1 MHTVWKGAISFGLVH
16 VPVKMFSATED
27 KDVSLRYIHKECG
40 SPLSYVRKCPVCDR
54 EVAWEEI
61 GKGYEYEKGK
71 FVIFDKDELD
81 ALTEESTK
89 TIAILD
95 FVDLKEIDPIYFQK
109 TYYLSPDQAGAG
121 AYGLLMEA
129 MRQTGKIGVAKIS
142 IRSKSS
148 LAAIRVLDNCLS
160 IETMFYP
167 DEIRPVTQVPGLPEA
182 AAVSDKELEMAK
194 LLISQL
200 STPFEPGKY
209 TDDYRQRMLDLIAG
223 KVAGEE
229 IRVAPARAEANVID
243 LMAALQAS
251 IEAVQH
257 IPSDPGTP
265 AGTEAKPRRTGSGRK
280 KAAKPASKA
289 AGASAG
295 AGPAAVGSGRAA
307 AGTSAAGGSPAAGA
321 GTAAA
326 GGGLAAGAATA
337 GAGGGP
343 AAGAGTATP
352 GGSPAAEAGTAAGG
366 AAGAAAAGAGAAPV
380 IAPKPKRRSPKSKQT
395 VS

>member
-182 AAVSDKELEMAK
+182 AAVSDKELDMAK

-265 AGTEAKPRRTGSGRK
+265 AGVEAKPRRTGSGRK
-280 KAAKPASKA
+280 KAAKPASKV
-289 AGASAG
+289 GASAG
-295 AGPAAVGSGRAA
+295 AGPAAVGAGIAA
-307 AGTSAAGGSPAAGA
+307 AGTAGAGRGLAAGA

-326 GGGLAAGAATA
+326 GGGLAAGAGAAAA
-337 GAGGGP
+337 GEGP
-343 AAGAGTATP
+343 AAGAG
-352 GGSPAAEAGTAAGG
+352 
-366 AAGAAAAGAGAAPV
+366 AAAASSEGPAPV
-380 IAPKPKRRSPKSKQT
+380 IAPKPKRRSSKSKMT
-395 VS
+395 IS

>member
-27 KDVSLRYIHKECG
+27 KDVSLRYIHKACG
-40 SPLSYVRKCPVCDR
+40 SPLSYVRKCPVCDK

-71 FVIFDKDELD
+71 FVIFDKEELD

-89 TIAILD
+89 NITILD
-95 FVDLKEIDPIYFQK
+95 FVDLTEIDPIYFQK

-121 AYGLLMEA
+121 AYRLLMEA

-148 LAAIRVLDNCLS
+148 LAAIRVLENCLS

-167 DEIRPVTQVPGLPEA
+167 DEIRPISQVPSLPEA
-182 AAVSDKELEMAK
+182 GAVNDKELDMAK

-200 STPFEPGKY
+200 STPFEPQKY
-209 TDDYRQRMLDLIAG
+209 TDDYRQRMLDLISS

-229 IRVAPARAEANVID
+229 IRIAPARQETNVID

-257 IPSDPGTP
+257 IPSDPGTRS
-265 AGTEAKPRRTGSGRK
+265 AASAKPRK
-280 KAAKPASKA
+280 
-289 AGASAG
+289 
-295 AGPAAVGSGRAA
+295 
-307 AGTSAAGGSPAAGA
+307 
-321 GTAAA
+321 
-326 GGGLAAGAATA
+326 
-337 GAGGGP
+337 
-343 AAGAGTATP
+343 
-352 GGSPAAEAGTAAGG
+352 
-366 AAGAAAAGAGAAPV
+366 
-380 IAPKPKRRSPKSKQT
+380 
-395 VS
+395 

>member
-27 KDVSLRYIHKECG
+27 KDVSLRYIHKACG
-40 SPLSYVRKCPVCDR
+40 SPLSYVRKCPVCDK
-54 EVAWEEI
+54 EVAWDEI

-89 TIAILD
+89 NITILD

-121 AYGLLMEA
+121 AYRLLMEA

-148 LAAIRVLDNCLS
+148 LAAIRVLENCLS

-167 DEIRPVTQVPGLPEA
+167 DEIRPVSQVPSLPEA
-182 AAVSDKELEMAK
+182 GVVNDKELDMAK

-200 STPFEPGKY
+200 STPFEPEKY
-209 TDDYRQRMLDLIAG
+209 TDDYRNRMLDLISS

-229 IRVAPARAEANVID
+229 IRIAPARQETNVID

-257 IPSDPGTP
+257 IPSDPGSP
-265 AGTEAKPRRTGSGRK
+265 APAPAAKPRKAAGGRK
-280 KAAKPASKA
+280 K
-289 AGASAG
+289 SAG
-295 AGPAAVGSGRAA
+295 K
-307 AGTSAAGGSPAAGA
+307 
-321 GTAAA
+321 
-326 GGGLAAGAATA
+326 
-337 GAGGGP
+337 
-343 AAGAGTATP
+343 
-352 GGSPAAEAGTAAGG
+352 
-366 AAGAAAAGAGAAPV
+366 AAGAAAAAKGGAGAGEPAAGTAGPAAKAAGAEDAPAAGSAVPAGVALPPETSSPAPV
-380 IAPKPKRRSPKSKQT
+380 ISPKPKRRSAKNKQT